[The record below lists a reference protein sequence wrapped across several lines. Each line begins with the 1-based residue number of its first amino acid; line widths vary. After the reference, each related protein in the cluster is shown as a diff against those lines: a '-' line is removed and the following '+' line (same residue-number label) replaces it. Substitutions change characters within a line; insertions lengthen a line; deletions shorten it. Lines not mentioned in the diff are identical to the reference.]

1 MILENNYS
9 NWNNAKISLE
19 KIVYKASGTDYYID
33 DWDWS
38 NSIENTLKIK
48 DNNNLK
54 QFQILN
60 IRNTFYFNLKKI
72 AIKERPRQYRKEKI
86 GPV

>member
-1 MILENNYS
+1 MIHEKNYS

-19 KIVYKASGTDYYID
+19 RMISKTIGTDYYIH

-48 DNNNLK
+48 DNNHLK
-54 QFQILN
+54 EFQILN
-60 IRNTFYFNLKKI
+60 FRNNLYSNLKKS
-72 AIKERPRQYRKEKI
+72 KSKRDLTDT
-86 GPV
+86 